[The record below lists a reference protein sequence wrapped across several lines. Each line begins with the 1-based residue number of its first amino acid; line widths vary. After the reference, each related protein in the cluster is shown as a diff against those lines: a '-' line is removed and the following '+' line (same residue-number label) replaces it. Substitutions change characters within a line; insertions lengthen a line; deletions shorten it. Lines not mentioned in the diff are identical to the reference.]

1 MNCPSCGAP
10 LRLPEVGDSPIC
22 DYCGS
27 VSLPEKDEDGVRI
40 LGEASATECPVCRV
54 PLAPASLLHRRFLYC
69 TRCRGSL
76 IPMPVFVALVQE
88 LRARSA
94 GAAQPPHPPDPREL
108 QRALRCPQCGAAMDT
123 HYYEGGGNVVID
135 DCSRCELNW
144 LDSGELQ
151 TIGRAGDH
159 SPRDSQDWREETET

>member
-1 MNCPSCGAP
+1 
-10 LRLPEVGDSPIC
+10 LPEVGDSPIC

-76 IPMPVFVALVQE
+76 IPMPVFVALVQ
-88 LRARSA
+88 
-94 GAAQPPHPPDPREL
+94 
-108 QRALRCPQCGAAMDT
+108 
-123 HYYEGGGNVVID
+123 
-135 DCSRCELNW
+135 
-144 LDSGELQ
+144 
-151 TIGRAGDH
+151 
-159 SPRDSQDWREETET
+159 